1 VTHENAVD
9 DIESKE
15 RWIKRRRE
23 QKCIFFCVGKCE
35 KKNYFTREGERETE
49 RSVDTETWEWYA
61 CGLKKIKKIKIKMWG
76 SEKKLRIRQNI
87 NKKMYNVK

>member
-1 VTHENAVD
+1 MTHENAVD

-23 QKCIFFCVGKCE
+23 QKCIFFVSANV
-35 KKNYFTREGERETE
+35 KKKYFTREGERETE

-61 CGLKKIKKIKIKMWG
+61 CGLKKIKKIKIKC
-76 SEKKLRIRQNI
+76 EEAKKIENSSKHKQ
-87 NKKMYNVK
+87 KSV